1 MSEQMISA
9 NTALLKVKE
18 QLNENLS
25 SVQIAR
31 TLDTLIFKSIS
42 SMIQH
47 TNHVEY
53 VMVEL
58 LYHIFHNMRRKFSN
72 KPHDDLRD
80 ALFSLIVNKKKS
92 GKTVEIRRL
101 GLERSIYFK
110 ILRSFE
116 TDARIY
122 TTDMTLALKSGEKT
136 DRMRQ
141 IEERYRATDS
151 PGFYHACTNTL
162 FWARRAF
169 TFRNMIV
176 EKFIRLAYVEAH
188 KAHAKTGLTISFD
201 DLYRNMVL
209 SIFKAIDKYDPEQGP
224 LTSYIKWWFLD
235 AKNGDAG
242 HEEGVAYSIPLSV
255 RKKLISEGVVNI
267 YAPIDETVEKN
278 KDDTVS
284 ILDRLAEE
292 QDTKAL
298 HNIVARADDKKIFS
312 LFYGVS
318 YTLTND
324 DKEALRATLTA
335 A

>member
-18 QLNENLS
+18 QLQENLS

-31 TLDTLIFKSIS
+31 TLDSLIFKSLG

-47 TNHVEY
+47 TDHIEY
-53 VMVEL
+53 VLVEL

-72 KPHDDLRD
+72 KPHDELRD
-80 ALFSLIVNKKKS
+80 ALFSLIVNKKKT
-92 GKTVEIRRL
+92 GKVAEIRRL

-116 TDARIY
+116 IDAQTYI
-122 TTDMTLALKSGEKT
+122 TDMEQALVSGTKT
-136 DRMRQ
+136 EAMRA
-141 IEERYRATDS
+141 IEVKYRAADS

-176 EKFIRLAYVEAH
+176 EKFIRLAYVEAQ
-188 KAHAKTGLTISFD
+188 KARAKTGLTISLD
-201 DLYRNMVL
+201 DLVRNMVL

-255 RKKLISEGVVNI
+255 RRKLLSEGVVNI

-278 KDDTVS
+278 KDDTMS

-292 QDTKAL
+292 QDMKAL
-298 HNIVARADDKKIFS
+298 HNIVARADTEKIFS
-312 LFYGVS
+312 LSFGVI
-318 YTLTND
+318 YTLTER
-324 DKEALRATLTA
+324 DKQALRSTLTA
-335 A
+335 D

>member
-1 MSEQMISA
+1 MSEHMVSA

-31 TLDTLIFKSIS
+31 TLDTLIFKSLTS
-42 SMIQH
+42 LIQH
-47 TNHVEY
+47 TNHLEY
-53 VMVEL
+53 VSVEL

-72 KPHDDLRD
+72 KPHDELRD
-80 ALFSLIVNKKKS
+80 ALFSFIVNKKKT
-92 GKTVEIRRL
+92 GKAVEIRRL

-122 TTDMTLALKSGEKT
+122 TTDMERAVVTGQKT
-136 DRMRQ
+136 EAMKQ
-141 IEERYRATDS
+141 IEIKYRAADS
-151 PGFYHACTNTL
+151 PGFYNACTNAL
-162 FWARRAF
+162 FWANRAF
-169 TFRNMIV
+169 RFRNMIV
-176 EKFIRLAYVEAH
+176 EKFIRLAYVEAK
-188 KAHAKTGLTISFD
+188 KAQVKTGLTISFD

-298 HNIVARADDKKIFS
+298 HNIVARADTQKIFS
-312 LFYGVS
+312 LFFGVAYS
-318 YTLTND
+318 LTPE
-324 DKEALRATLTA
+324 DKDALRATLTA